1 MSADTDIELD
11 DDDAKLV
18 TLARGARARV
28 SAATGAAIRDETGRT
43 YSATEVSLPSF
54 RITALQLAVAQAVAA
69 GARGCECAVVVA
81 ADGGVMAQDLS
92 AAHDLGGAEVRVLG
106 VHPDG
111 SVQVDLR
118 TGSLG
123 G

>member
-1 MSADTDIELD
+1 MTADVGIELD
-11 DDDAKLV
+11 DEDAKLV

-28 SAATGAAIRDETGRT
+28 NAATGAAIRDETGRT
-43 YSATEVSLPSF
+43 YSAAEVALPSF
-54 RITALQLAVAQAVAA
+54 RISALQLAIAQAVAA

-81 ADGGVMAQDLS
+81 ADGGVMAEDLA
-92 AAHDLGGAEVRVLG
+92 AAHDLGGADVRVLG

-118 TGSLG
+118 AGSPG